1 MLGSFDGLAL
11 RQLATRRLR
20 TGLTAFGIVLGVG
33 MVFAV
38 LVLSGTI
45 RATFDDLIDSAW
57 GGTDLVAM
65 GETGGTMPD
74 STLLR
79 IQQTE
84 GVQRATGM
92 VGAQFVRLDAR
103 GRAIEGLK
111 GQMMVAGMDPDG
123 P

>member
-11 RQLATRRLR
+11 RPLGTRRLR
-20 TGLTAFGIVLGVG
+20 TARTALGIVLGVG

-45 RATFDDLIDSAW
+45 RHTFDDLVESAW

-74 STLLR
+74 STLGR

-84 GVQRATGM
+84 GVQRAAGM
-92 VGAQFVRLDAR
+92 VGGVFVRLD
-103 GRAIEGLK
+103 
-111 GQMMVAGMDPDG
+111 
-123 P
+123 